1 MPITMTKP
9 FLLAAARYFLT
20 FLLWPGL
27 MTICLA
33 VTAYGFSVGMPII
46 YFNVAYVFLIVALLL
61 LEQAMPHEREWLKPD
76 GQTFAS
82 IAHTL
87 SSKGTVQLILL
98 FSGSMGLAE
107 IIQPMASHAPG
118 LWPLGWPLW
127 LQICLGVVVAEFG
140 LYWAH
145 RLGHI
150 VPLFWRFHA
159 VHHSVTKLW
168 IVNTGRFHFLDSLFK
183 VVLGMSML
191 LLLGAPLEIIQ
202 WLSAVTAFIGLLT
215 HCNVEM
221 RFGPLSYIFSTPG
234 VHRWHHSRLKHEN
247 QNNYG
252 ENLVIWDLIF
262 GTYLKPHDRRPP
274 VNVGI
279 EEFMPPKFTQQLV
292 WPFLSEHH
300 RQTIKTKTQQ
310 KYSTAPAAP
319 AVDGSQAL

>member
-1 MPITMTKP
+1 MAIT
-9 FLLAAARYFLT
+9 
-20 FLLWPGL
+20 
-27 MTICLA
+27 I
-33 VTAYGFSVGMPII
+33 YGFSHTQPVL
-46 YFNVAYVFLIVALLL
+46 YFNIAYVLLIVALLL
-61 LEQAMPHEREWLKPD
+61 LEWWMPHERAWHKPD

-98 FSGSMGLAE
+98 YGGVIGLAE
-107 IIQPMASHAPG
+107 YIKPMAEPVSYG
-118 LWPLGWPLW
+118 IWPRDWPLW
-127 LQICLGVVVAEFG
+127 AQVCLAVVAAEFG

-145 RLGHI
+145 RLGHM

-168 IVNTGRFHFLDSLFK
+168 IVNTGRFHILDSLLK
-183 VVLGMSML
+183 IVLGMAVL
-191 LLLGAPLEIIQ
+191 LVMGAPLEIIQ
-202 WLSAVTAFIGLLT
+202 WLSVVTAFIGMLT

-221 RFGPLSYIFSTPG
+221 RFGPLDYIFNTPA
-234 VHRWHHSRLKHEN
+234 VHRWHHSRIKHEN

-279 EEFMPPKFTQQLV
+279 EEFMPPKFTQQLI
-292 WPFLSEHH
+292 WPFLTESARHKI
-300 RQTIKTKTQQ
+300 R
-310 KYSTAPAAP
+310 
-319 AVDGSQAL
+319 DRCR